1 MGRTSRVA
9 VTRLACCTVTS
20 IVAVAVALAGAAGY
34 DALYEP
40 VAAAT
45 TTPRRTSPPTTIVA
59 DTSWGYPRRV
69 NAGMEGHPAMVT
81 ETISVPEIHC
91 DHCRVSIEGALAP
104 ITGVQRAAV
113 DIPARAVTVT
123 YDEASVGRDRL
134 IEAIE
139 QQGYEVPA
147 Q

>member
-1 MGRTSRVA
+1 
-9 VTRLACCTVTS
+9 
-20 IVAVAVALAGAAGY
+20 
-34 DALYEP
+34 
-40 VAAAT
+40 
-45 TTPRRTSPPTTIVA
+45 
-59 DTSWGYPRRV
+59 
-69 NAGMEGHPAMVT
+69 MEGHPAMVT